1 MMTETVDLTRKTIQ
15 PDRIAELALDDEA
28 LLQGLLA
35 GISPETRKAPLRE
48 NSSQALMYMA
58 ETWPEMLLP
67 HWAYFVGLLK
77 SDNGFSKYAAIYI
90 LTSLA
95 RISDQRLFE
104 RTFNLYYDLLDD
116 ESVMVAAH
124 AARNSGRL
132 AKAHP
137 TLQAKITQRLLA
149 IGKTHFDASRKD
161 LIKGYVIE
169 ALDEYMDVAQQKAK
183 ILAFVKQQV
192 DCTSPKTRKLA
203 KAFLQKWEANGGSQ
217 KSA

>member
-1 MMTETVDLTRKTIQ
+1 MMTEIVDLTRKTIQ
-15 PDRIAELALDDEA
+15 PDRIAELALDDEI
-28 LLQGLLA
+28 LLQALLA

-58 ETWPEMLLP
+58 ETWPEVLLP

-95 RISDQRLFE
+95 RLSDQRLFE

-116 ESVMVAAH
+116 ESVMVASH

-132 AKAHP
+132 VKAHP
-137 TLQAKITQRLLA
+137 AWQAKITQRLLA
-149 IGKTHFDASRKD
+149 IGQTHFDARRQD
-161 LIKGYVIE
+161 LIKAYIIE
-169 ALDEYMDVAQQKAK
+169 ALDEYMDVAQPKAK

-203 KAFLQKWEANGGSQ
+203 KAFLQKWEGNGEGPNP
-217 KSA
+217 A